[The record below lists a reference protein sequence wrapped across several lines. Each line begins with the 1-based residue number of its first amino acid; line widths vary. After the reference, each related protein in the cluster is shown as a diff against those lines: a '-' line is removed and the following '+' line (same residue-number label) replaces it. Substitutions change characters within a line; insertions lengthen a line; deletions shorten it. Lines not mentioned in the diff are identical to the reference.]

1 MPYLLWDASALAK
14 RYTEETGSPT
24 VQALFAAAPRAQMIT
39 TIWGYAESF
48 SILMRRHN
56 GGVISAKAFAK
67 AASALENEFI
77 FDPAPVVL
85 SIDDDAILAGIA
97 MMKKHN
103 LNATDA
109 AILVIFL
116 RYVAASGLSA
126 AVLVAAD
133 KRLIRAAQT
142 EGFACIDP
150 ELLPAAEVAAF
161 LASL

>member
-14 RYTEETGSPT
+14 RYTEEIGSPT
-24 VQALFAAAPRAQMIT
+24 VQALFAAAPRSEMIT

-77 FDPAPVVL
+77 FDAAPVVL
-85 SIDDDAILAGIA
+85 SIDDDAILSGIA

-116 RYVAASGLSA
+116 RYVAAFGLTS
-126 AVLVAAD
+126 AVLIAAD

-142 EGFACIDP
+142 EGLMTIDP
-150 ELLPAAEVAAF
+150 ETFPDSNVADF
-161 LASL
+161 LANL